1 MYKPKELR
9 EFYKDKKVLVTGHTG
24 FKGQWLVRFLEE
36 YGAVVNGYSINAH
49 NKSFSI
55 IDFSKPDYYNYADIR
70 DYSYVQERIHEFQP
84 EIIFHLAAETI
95 VIDSYS
101 DPINTWNTNLNGTI
115 NIMHASIRNALNVRA
130 LIVVTTDK
138 VYKNL
143 ESEEGYDENSALGGH
158 DPYSASKAAVEIAVE
173 SMYKSYIINQFPQL
187 GVATVRSGNVI
198 GGGDWNN
205 YRLIPDLF
213 RALKSRS
220 VFELRNPQSIRPWQ
234 NVFDIINGYLNLAVK
249 LYNDPKQ
256 FSGPWNFGP
265 DEMKSTLSTHELINS
280 FIENGVEVKLEIP
293 SSKSQF
299 HETNRLKLDSTKS
312 NLNLG
317 WRNLMSIT
325 DSVKAIIEFNLVSS
339 CLEQRNIAL
348 SQIKNYLHML
358 ENHYE

>member
-9 EFYKDKKVLVTGHTG
+9 QFYTGKKVLVTGHTG
-24 FKGQWLVRFLEE
+24 FKGQWLVRFLKE
-36 YGAVVNGYSINAH
+36 YGAVVTGYSINEH

-55 IDFSKPDYYNYADIR
+55 IDFNKSEYNNYADIR
-70 DYSYVQERIHEFQP
+70 DYSSVQKRVLEFQP
-84 EIIFHLAAETI
+84 DIIFHLAAETI

-101 DPINTWNTNLNGTI
+101 DPLNTWSTNLTGTI
-115 NIMHASIRNALNVRA
+115 NILHASIRNALNLKA

-143 ESEEGYDENSALGGH
+143 ESEDGYDENSALGGH

-173 SMYKSYIINQFPQL
+173 SMYKSYIINQSPQI

-205 YRLIPDLF
+205 HRLIPDFF
-213 RALKSRS
+213 RALKSKR

-234 NVFDIINGYLNLAVK
+234 NVFDVINGYLNLTVR
-249 LYNDPKQ
+249 LYTDPIN

-265 DEMKSTLSTHELINS
+265 DDMKSSISALELINS
-280 FIENGVEVKLEIP
+280 FIENGVEVDLVIP
-293 SSKSQF
+293 NSRSQF
-299 HETNRLKLDSTKS
+299 HETKILKLDSTKS
-312 NLNLG
+312 NMNLG
-317 WRNLMSIT
+317 WQNIMSVRE
-325 DSVKAIIEFNLVSS
+325 SVKVISEFNLVTSS
-339 CLEQRNIAL
+339 LDQIKIAE
-348 SQIKNYLHML
+348 SQIKNYIYML